1 MNFREKTI
9 AERQELYRRKEILEE
24 ELKQLLSECRKKREE
39 IEDIAKKPTTV
50 ILFRHHFHFENQ
62 LTFRELKKRGIILS
76 APQTISEISKASYD
90 RIKEL
95 GGIDGRFT
103 VD

>member
-39 IEDIAKKPTTV
+39 IEDIKKEIDKRYA
-50 ILFRHHFHFENQ
+50 IL
-62 LTFRELKKRGIILS
+62 
-76 APQTISEISKASYD
+76 
-90 RIKEL
+90 
-95 GGIDGRFT
+95 GRLNRKSSS
-103 VD
+103 